1 MTTPDSS
8 TLPPWPMSPAVHGW
22 LSLDRRGGWR
32 LKGEP
37 VIHAGLIRFLNEHYG
52 ADDDGNW
59 FVQNGRQQVF
69 AALDY
74 TPLVLRLETDGG
86 LVAHTGAAAGDVD
99 AVHLDEDGNVLL
111 HAALGIGLLDDRD
124 LSAFVAQCRGPDD
137 APADDDAFLAV
148 LGGGAGVFWRGLPLQ
163 PIRRA
168 DVPARFGFR
177 PAPG

>member
-1 MTTPDSS
+1 MN
-8 TLPPWPMSPAVHGW
+8 PAVHGW

-86 LVAHTGAAAGDVD
+86 LVAHTGVD
-99 AVHLDEDGNVLL
+99 AGAVRSAHLDEDGNVLL

-124 LSAFVAQCRGPDD
+124 LPAFVAECRGADGG
-137 APADDDAFLAV
+137 PADENAFVAV
-148 LGGGAGVFWRGLPLQ
+148 MGGGSGVFWRDLPLE
-163 PIRRA
+163 PIRSA
-168 DVPARFGFR
+168 DVAKRFSFR
-177 PAPG
+177 PAPADRRT